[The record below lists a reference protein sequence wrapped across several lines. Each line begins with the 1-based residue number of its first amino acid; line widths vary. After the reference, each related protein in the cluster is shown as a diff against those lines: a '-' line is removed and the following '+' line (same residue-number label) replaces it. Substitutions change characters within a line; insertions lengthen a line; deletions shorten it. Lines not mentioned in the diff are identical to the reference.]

1 MRACNDYAITM
12 QFYEPIQQTKFIEVG
27 YVFLMAASGM
37 LLWVQ
42 VSWERGGVRGNTA
55 VTRTLPGSSGDTGI
69 RCGQNMVS
77 VDTQL

>member
-1 MRACNDYAITM
+1 MK
-12 QFYEPIQQTKFIEVG
+12 FYDLIQQAKFIEVG
-27 YVFLMAASGM
+27 EVFLMAASGV

-42 VSWERGGVRGNTA
+42 VSGERGGVRGNSA
-55 VTRTLPGSSGDTGI
+55 VTRALPGSSGDTGR